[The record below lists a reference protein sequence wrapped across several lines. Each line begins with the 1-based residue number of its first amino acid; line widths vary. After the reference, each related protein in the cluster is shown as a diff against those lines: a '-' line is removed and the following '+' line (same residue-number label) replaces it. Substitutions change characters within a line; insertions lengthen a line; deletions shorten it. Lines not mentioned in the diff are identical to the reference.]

1 MVPQPS
7 LWLESPGLLVKHPHE
22 GLTPSPLRVR
32 VSVCMCGPWVSGCQA
47 VCARV
52 HSFSGLRV
60 LSTGK
65 KPSLSVALSWQ
76 LPGPVLSALHGDE
89 RRCREVISMAA

>member
-7 LWLESPGLLVKHPHE
+7 LLLESPGLLVKHPHE

-32 VSVCMCGPWVSGCQA
+32 VCVCVVCQA

-60 LSTGK
+60 LPTGK

>member
-1 MVPQPS
+1 MRASPQA
-7 LWLESPGLLVKHPHE
+7 
-22 GLTPSPLRVR
+22 LRVCVRAR
-32 VSVCMCGPWVSGCQA
+32 VCGPRVSGCQA

-52 HSFSGLRV
+52 HSFSGLHV
-60 LSTGK
+60 LPTGK

-89 RRCREVISMAA
+89 RRRHEIISMAA